1 MADEP
6 RPWWDKALDPLRH
19 EASMF
24 RVLLAVVAV
33 AAVLVLVVTVARAL

>member
-1 MADEP
+1 MTDEP

-19 EASMF
+19 EAAMF

-33 AAVLVLVVTVARAL
+33 AAVIAVLVTIVRAL